1 MASGAFERHIRE
13 AIELNRR
20 RAPLYAEAS
29 TGVSLPLSRTLIRR
43 ERLLLPLAR
52 WIDRR
57 GERYRRAGIPL
68 IDDLF
73 VSMGDAAP
81 FLPSVPVEPPRGPPP
96 DPRIIAGR
104 LRQAFRDGGFSS
116 AADVL
121 DRELNRLAADTAY
134 WCMSRHMLESARRIC
149 CVGPEHVERAL
160 SVGLPSPE
168 PIHRLLFR
176 LHLAGLSSARR
187 LDARAYPLQRRG
199 IPILC
204 RDLPPIP
211 PRP

>member
-1 MASGAFERHIRE
+1 MTSGAFERHIRE

-29 TGVSLPLSRTLIRR
+29 EGVSLPLSRALIWR
-43 ERLLLPLAR
+43 ERLLLPFAR

-57 GERYRRAGIPL
+57 AERYRRAGIPL
-68 IDDLF
+68 MDELF
-73 VSMGDAAP
+73 VSMDDAAP
-81 FLPSVPVEPPRGPPP
+81 FLPLVAVEPPRGAPP

-104 LRQAFRDGGFSS
+104 LREAFRRGGFSS
-116 AADVL
+116 AADLL
-121 DRELNRLAADTAY
+121 DRELDRLAADTAY

-149 CVGPEHVERAL
+149 SVGPEHVERSL

-176 LHLAGLSSARR
+176 LHLVGLSSAHR